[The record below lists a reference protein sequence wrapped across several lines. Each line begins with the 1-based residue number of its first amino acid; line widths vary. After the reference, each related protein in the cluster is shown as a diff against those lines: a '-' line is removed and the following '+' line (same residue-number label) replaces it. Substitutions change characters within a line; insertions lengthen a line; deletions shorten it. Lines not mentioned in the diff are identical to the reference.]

1 MGCDV
6 AQMQCSGN
14 SLHHFGVLRFQPRQ
28 CKIHAAQ
35 LGFVFDLS
43 FCEFFAVFFSCL
55 SQLPLYENGVRVEV
69 RLAPLRG
76 RLH

>member
-1 MGCDV
+1 MGCDI

-28 CKIHAAQ
+28 CKIHAVQ

-43 FCEFFAVFFSCL
+43 FYKIFAVLFLCS
-55 SQLPLYENGVRVEV
+55 SLYPCWVNGNIV
-69 RLAPLRG
+69 
-76 RLH
+76 